1 MRTTA
6 SKQNGSAVL
15 NPIQAEELHD
25 VVKKLETLD
34 FSSIQKDLGKHEAEA
49 SAIDVLICSSNCLGG
64 SS

>member
-6 SKQNGSAVL
+6 SEPNGSAVL
-15 NPIQAEELHD
+15 NPIQAEKLHD

-49 SAIDVLICSSNCLGG
+49 NAIDVLICSSNCLGD